1 MRWAEARSH
10 RRKKKYPNGDARVS
24 RYDRFRSVSPSAP
37 NPHPPPPCTQVEE
50 SPEPTD
56 VSFVELAVPLHTL
69 VIEQTVTLGFLMVVL
84 LVITIIIEI
93 VSKHNPFWCGILI
106 S

>member
-1 MRWAEARSH
+1 M
-10 RRKKKYPNGDARVS
+10 
-24 RYDRFRSVSPSAP
+24 
-37 NPHPPPPCTQVEE
+37 
-50 SPEPTD
+50 
-56 VSFVELAVPLHTL
+56 SFVELAVPLHTL